1 MTVPNQ
7 VTSGLIDFINAPP
20 LGLLAAH
27 LDFFGP
33 YSGNVTV
40 SQWSRTPGPIFETI
54 DVSNSFG
61 VLWQLNGPIPTH
73 WSFTTGW
80 VSDDGQNDESTY
92 RPRLAQLNVQH
103 QLLSGGWVT
112 TQRVEVNSFPGFMR
126 WDEALPGRL
135 GLLVAPHIALDLFFL
150 LIN

>member
-7 VTSGLIDFINAPP
+7 VTSGLIDFIQAPP

-40 SQWSRTPGPIFETI
+40 SSWSRTPGPVFEPI

-61 VLWQLNGPIPTH
+61 VLWNLNGAIPSR
-73 WSFTTGW
+73 WSFTNGW
-80 VSDDGQNDESTY
+80 VSADGQNDETTY

-103 QLLSGGWVT
+103 QLLSGAWVT
-112 TQRVEVNSFPGFMR
+112 TQQVDVVSFPGFMR
-126 WDEALPGRL
+126 WDEALPGRV
-135 GLLVAPHIALDLFFL
+135 GLLTAPGIAIDLFFL